1 MGTDA
6 RADGQPDGRKA
17 SWDEADSRE
26 FLDTGRFFVPDREEQ
41 IEALCSQVPPP
52 PPGDDRAVIVE
63 LCCGEGLLS
72 AALLARF
79 PGARVVALD
88 GSPAM
93 LEAARRAATT
103 TIATISGSDAAD
115 APGSEIDAGRF
126 EARLFDLAD
135 RSWRRFPFPVHAFL
149 SSLAVHHLDGA
160 GKRELYADLARALA
174 PGGALLLA
182 DLVEP
187 ATPEA
192 RALAAASW
200 NESVRRRALDLAG
213 HLGPYETFR
222 DLRWNLYDDPEED
235 PADHPS
241 PLFDQLRWL
250 AEAGLAA
257 VDVFW
262 MKAGHAVFGGRK
274 PA

>member
-6 RADGQPDGRKA
+6 RADGQADGRVDGNKA
-17 SWDEADSRE
+17 SWEEADSRE
-26 FLDTGRFFVPDREEQ
+26 FLDAGRFFVPDREEQ
-41 IEALCSQVPPP
+41 IEALCSQVPEPP
-52 PPGDDRAVIVE
+52 AGATIVE

-79 PGARVVALD
+79 PAARVVAFD

-93 LEAARRAATT
+93 LEAARRAAGE
-103 TIATISGSDAAD
+103 AV
-115 APGSEIDAGRF
+115 SESAAGRF
-126 EARLFDLAD
+126 EARPFDLAD

-160 GKRELYADLARALA
+160 GKRELFADLARALS

-192 RALAAASW
+192 RTLAAAAW

-222 DLRWNLYDDPEED
+222 ELRWNLYDDPEED

-250 AEAGLAA
+250 DEAGLVA

>member
-1 MGTDA
+1 MSTGEQA
-6 RADGQPDGRKA
+6 EGRKE
-17 SWDEADSRE
+17 SWDETDSRE
-26 FLDTGRFFVPDREEQ
+26 FLDVGRFFVPDREEQ
-41 IEALCSQVPPP
+41 IEALCAQVPPP
-52 PPGDDRAVIVE
+52 PPGATIVE

-72 AALLARF
+72 AALLARCSGCHVLAF
-79 PGARVVALD
+79 D

-93 LEAARRAATT
+93 LEAARRSVNAAH
-103 TIATISGSDAAD
+103 IADIAGVE
-115 APGSEIDAGRF
+115 PGRF
-126 EARLFDLAD
+126 EARLFDLAG
-135 RSWRRFPFPVHAFL
+135 RSWRRFPFPVHALL

-174 PGGALLLA
+174 PGGALVLA

-187 ATPEA
+187 ATAEA
-192 RALAAASW
+192 RAHAAASW
-200 NESVRRRALDLAG
+200 NESVRRRSLDLAG
-213 HLGPYETFR
+213 HLGPFETFR
-222 DLRWNLYDDPEED
+222 ALRWNLYDDPEED

-250 AEAGLAA
+250 AEAGLTA
-257 VDVFW
+257 VDVYW

>member
-6 RADGQPDGRKA
+6 RADDRDERDEGRKA

-26 FLDTGRFFVPDREEQ
+26 FLDAGRFFVPDREEQ
-41 IEALCSQVPPP
+41 IEALCSQVPEP
-52 PPGDDRAVIVE
+52 PPGDDRAARPVLPVIVE
-63 LCCGEGLLS
+63 ICCGEGLLS

-79 PGARVVALD
+79 PAARVVAFD

-93 LEAARRAATT
+93 LEAARRAAGE
-103 TIATISGSDAAD
+103 AVAD
-115 APGSEIDAGRF
+115 QAAGRF
-126 EARLFDLAD
+126 EARAFDLAD

-160 GKRELYADLARALA
+160 GKRELFADLARALA

-192 RALAAASW
+192 RALAAAAW

-222 DLRWNLYDDPEED
+222 ELRWNLYDDPEED

-250 AEAGLAA
+250 AEAGLVA